1 MWFNAPYTQ
10 STCPMSALW
19 MILASFFFACMG
31 VCVKLGADAFTTAEL
46 TFYRGAIGV
55 VVMAALMRASGTA
68 FRTPHWR
75 RQISRGVAGTL
86 SLACYFF
93 AISQLPLATAVTLNY
108 TSPLFVAVILMV
120 WFREHLPVLALVA
133 LSIGFAGVVVLLQPT
148 FASARWLGA
157 LAGLGTGLIAS
168 LAYIHVRELGRL
180 GEPESRTVFYFS
192 CLTALALL
200 PFVAFGGGFTPPDA
214 QGLAVLAGV
223 GLFGAA
229 AQLAMTRAYRYGTTI
244 VAANLAYS
252 TVVFA
257 SLFGLWLW
265 DETLSKVTVAGML
278 LIVTSGV
285 LVSRARHA
293 ANKPQQG

>member
-1 MWFNAPYTQ
+1 MTAISALHDPL
-10 STCPMSALW
+10 MSALW
-19 MILASFFFACMG
+19 MILASLFFACMG
-31 VCVKLGADAFTTAEL
+31 VCVKLGAAVFPTAEL

-55 VVMAALMRASGTA
+55 VVMAGLMLAGGTP

-75 RQISRGVAGTL
+75 RQISRGVAGTV

-93 AISQLPLATAVTLNY
+93 AISILPLATAVTLNY
-108 TSPLFVAVILMV
+108 TSPLFVALMLGI
-120 WFREHLPVLALVA
+120 WLGERLPRQALAAVG
-133 LSIGFAGVVVLLQPT
+133 IGFIGVVVLLQPT
-148 FASARWLGA
+148 FAANQWHGA

-180 GEPESRTVFYFS
+180 GEPETRTVFYFS
-192 CLTALALL
+192 LLTSGAML
-200 PFVAFGGGFTPPDA
+200 PFVLVGEGFHVPNA
-214 QGLAVLAGV
+214 HGAAILAGV

-257 SLFGLWLW
+257 SLFGVFLWG
-265 DETLSKVTVAGML
+265 EALSPIALFGML
-278 LIVTSGV
+278 LIISSGI
-285 LVSRARHA
+285 LVSLARHA
-293 ANKPQQG
+293 ATAPARAN

>member
-1 MWFNAPYTQ
+1 
-10 STCPMSALW
+10 MSALW

-31 VCVKLGADAFTTAEL
+31 VCVKLGADMFPTAEL

-55 VVMAALMRASGTA
+55 AVMAALMRATGTG
-68 FRTPHWR
+68 FRTVHWR
-75 RQISRGVAGTL
+75 RQLSRGVAGTV

-108 TSPLFVAVILMV
+108 TSPLFVALMLMV
-120 WFREHLPVLALVA
+120 WFREHLPRLALLA
-133 LSIGFAGVVVLLQPT
+133 LGVGFAGVVLLLRPT
-148 FASARWLGA
+148 FATDQWLGA

-192 CLTALALL
+192 CLTALSLL
-200 PFVAFGGGFTPPDA
+200 PVVFIDGGFSRPDA
-214 QGLAVLAGV
+214 AGVATLAGV

-244 VAANLAYS
+244 VATNLAYS
-252 TVVFA
+252 TVIFA

-265 DETLSKVTVAGML
+265 DEALSSGTVSGML
-278 LIVTSGV
+278 LIVASGA
-285 LVSRARHA
+285 LVSLARHEAKPA
-293 ANKPQQG
+293 ARD

>member
-1 MWFNAPYTQ
+1 MRFLPPKPR
-10 STCPMSALW
+10 PMSALW

-31 VCVKLGADAFTTAEL
+31 VCVKLGADTFPSAEL

-55 VVMAALMRASGTA
+55 VVMVVLMRVNGTA

-75 RQISRGVAGTL
+75 RQMSRALAGTV

-108 TSPLFVAVILMV
+108 TSPLFVAVLLAV
-120 WFREHLPVLALVA
+120 WFRERLPRMALLALG
-133 LSIGFAGVVVLLQPT
+133 IGFAGVVVLLRPT
-148 FASARWLGA
+148 LAADQWLGA
-157 LAGLGTGLIAS
+157 LAGLSTAAIAS

-180 GEPESRTVFYFS
+180 GEPEARTVFYFS
-192 CLTALALL
+192 CLTALCLL
-200 PFVAFGGGFTPPDA
+200 PFVIAEGGFTVPDSR
-214 QGLAVLAGV
+214 GAVILSGV

-252 TVVFA
+252 TVLFA

-265 DETLSKVTVAGML
+265 HETLNLGMVSGMV
-278 LIVTSGV
+278 LIVVSGI
-285 LVSRARHA
+285 LVSLARQA
-293 ANKPQQG
+293 AHKPDGR

>member
-1 MWFNAPYTQ
+1 MSAIAALHDK
-10 STCPMSALW
+10 PMSALW
-19 MILASFFFACMG
+19 MILASLFFASMG
-31 VCVKLGADAFTTAEL
+31 VCVKLGAEFFPTAEL
-46 TFYRGAIGV
+46 TFYRGAVGV
-55 VVMAALMRASGTA
+55 IVMTILMLSRGTS

-75 RQISRGVAGTL
+75 RQISRGVAGTV

-93 AISQLPLATAVTLNY
+93 AISILPLATAVTLNY
-108 TSPLFVAVILMV
+108 TSPLFVALMLSA
-120 WFREHLPVLALVA
+120 WLGEHLPRQAMVA
-133 LSIGFAGVVVLLQPT
+133 VGVGFVGVVVVLQPT
-148 FASARWLGA
+148 FAAAQWHGA

-192 CLTALALL
+192 LLTTLAML
-200 PFVAFGGGFTPPDA
+200 P
-214 QGLAVLAGV
+214 LVLAGEGFHMPDAHGAALLAGI

-257 SLFGLWLW
+257 SLFGVVFW
-265 DETLSKVTVAGML
+265 DEAISPMALFGML
-278 LIVTSGV
+278 LIVSSGI
-285 LVSRARHA
+285 LVSLARHA
-293 ANKPQQG
+293 ASRPAHAN

>member
-1 MWFNAPYTQ
+1 
-10 STCPMSALW
+10 MSALW

-31 VCVKLGADAFTTAEL
+31 VCVKLGADSFSTTEL

-55 VVMAALMRASGTA
+55 LVMAALMRAGRTRFGT
-68 FRTPHWR
+68 PYWR
-75 RQISRGVAGTL
+75 RQLTRALAGTV

-93 AISQLPLATAVTLNY
+93 AISILPLATAVTLNY
-108 TSPLFVAVILMV
+108 TSPLFVALMLML
-120 WFREHLPVLALVA
+120 WFRERLPRLALIA

-148 FASARWLGA
+148 FVSDQWLGA

-180 GEPESRTVFYFS
+180 GEPETRTVFYFS
-192 CLTALALL
+192 CLTALCLL
-200 PFVAFGGGFTPPDA
+200 PFVVIDGGFTRPDA
-214 QGLAVLAGV
+214 EGAAILAGV

-229 AQLAMTRAYRYGTTI
+229 AQLAMTRAYRFGTTI

-265 DETLSKVTVAGML
+265 DETLGQAMIAGMA
-278 LIVTSGV
+278 LIVLSGV
-285 LVSRARHA
+285 LVSVARHG
-293 ANKPQQG
+293 ANKATKD